1 MRLSEFSVGKSATEP
16 TKSAEVN
23 FSPSVGPGTA
33 LIGAVAVLGAIVTA
47 ICYKL
52 HMKRKKELE
61 EVEH

>member
-1 MRLSEFSVGKSATEP
+1 MRLSEFSVGKGATEP

-47 ICYKL
+47 ICYKIAYE
-52 HMKRKKELE
+52 KGKGGRRG
-61 EVEH
+61 